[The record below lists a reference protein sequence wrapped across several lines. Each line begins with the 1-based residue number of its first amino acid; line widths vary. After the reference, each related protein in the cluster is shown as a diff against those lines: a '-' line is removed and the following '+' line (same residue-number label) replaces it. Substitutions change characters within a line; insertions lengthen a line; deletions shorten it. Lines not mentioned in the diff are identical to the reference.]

1 MCQDTGRPPGY
12 NRFISTA
19 ERFRRVREDHS
30 RETAEDYVELI
41 QALTDEHGE
50 ARAVDLA
57 TRLGVSQ
64 VTVTKTIQ
72 RLMRDGLVTTQPYRA
87 VFLTEEGQRMAHE
100 SRRRHEIVV
109 GFLLALGVGEVTA
122 ETDAEGIE
130 HHVSEETLAAMERF
144 VGR

>member
-1 MCQDTGRPPGY
+1 M
-12 NRFISTA
+12 ISTA

-41 QALTDEHGE
+41 QALTAETGE
-50 ARAVDLA
+50 ARAVDMA
-57 TRLGVSQ
+57 ARLGVSQ

-87 VFLTEEGQRMAHE
+87 VFLTEEGQRMAEE
-100 SRRRHEIVV
+100 SRRRHQVVV
-109 GFLLALGVGEVTA
+109 GFLLALGVGDATA

-130 HHVSEETLAAMERF
+130 HHVSDETLEAMRRF
-144 VGR
+144 TARKA

>member
-1 MCQDTGRPPGY
+1 M
-12 NRFISTA
+12 ISTA

-41 QALTDEHGE
+41 QALTAETGE
-50 ARAVDLA
+50 ARAVDMA
-57 TRLGVSQ
+57 ARLGVSQ

-87 VFLTEEGQRMAHE
+87 VFLTEEGQRMAEE
-100 SRRRHEIVV
+100 SRRRHQVVV
-109 GFLLALGVGEVTA
+109 GFLLALGVGDATA

-130 HHVSEETLAAMERF
+130 HHVSDETLEAMRRF
-144 VGR
+144 TARKV

>member
-1 MCQDTGRPPGY
+1 M
-12 NRFISTA
+12 STA

-41 QALTDEHGE
+41 QALTVENGE

-72 RLMRDGLVTTQPYRA
+72 RLVRDGLVTSQPYRA
-87 VFLTEEGQRMAHE
+87 VFLTEEGRRLADE

-109 GFLLALGVGEVTA
+109 GFLLALGVGEQTA
-122 ETDAEGIE
+122 ET
-130 HHVSEETLAAMERF
+130 
-144 VGR
+144 